1 MTEILIDGYKFFEM
15 QKDPNI
21 YISLNGKKNFC
32 NLSQED
38 KASFLNKHLGIES
51 YHDFKQVHGNNIY
64 GLDENMDSYD
74 GFYTNRKNHA
84 FAIKTADCIPL
95 IMWDDEKN
103 FLCGLHCGWRGL
115 SNDIIKKALMHENC
129 NVLQNAFIGPH
140 ISSDH
145 FEIKSDLIRH
155 FHSVGKDINKFLSTA
170 DDQIFLNLRKVCE
183 AQLTD
188 LGIQNFNK
196 YSPCSYREKTN
207 FFSYR
212 RDKEKALR
220 NLTIAWF

>member
-1 MTEILIDGYKFFEM
+1 MNEILIDGYRFFEM

-21 YISLNGKKNFC
+21 YISVSGRKNFC
-32 NLSQED
+32 ELSQED
-38 KASFLNKHLGIES
+38 RASFLNNHFGIES
-51 YHDFKQVHGNNIY
+51 YRDFKQEHGNNIY
-64 GLDENMDSYD
+64 GLDKNVKNYD
-74 GFYTNRKNHA
+74 GFYTNQKNHA

-95 IMWDDEKN
+95 IMWDDEKKS
-103 FLCGLHCGWRGL
+103 LCGLHCGWKGL
-115 SNDIIKKALMHENC
+115 ANDIIKNALSHEKC
-129 NVLQNAFIGPH
+129 NFLHNAFIGPH
-140 ISSDH
+140 ISSKH
-145 FEIKSDLIRH
+145 FEIKNDLISH
-155 FHSVGKDINKFLSTA
+155 FHSLGKDINEFLSTA

-188 LGIQNFNK
+188 LGIQNFNE
-196 YSPCSYREKTN
+196 YSPCSYEEKTN